1 MRPSDTFECNL
12 SFGSP
17 VEAEAQQNRPILNP
31 SCKNTLSRPH
41 LAQHYLLSLSLS
53 LSSRGSLAP
62 PPLAPA
68 AGSKAASS
76 SGLRPFAGGW
86 ERAPQPGST
95 TTGRRQRESQVT

>member
-53 LSSRGSLAP
+53 PSHLVDPLRRRPLRQRLGARQQAP
-62 PPLAPA
+62 PASALLPA
-68 AGSKAASS
+68 AGSEHLRLDLQLPAAAN
-76 SGLRPFAGGW
+76 GNPR
-86 ERAPQPGST
+86 
-95 TTGRRQRESQVT
+95 